1 MSQQSATESSDPVG
15 HRSRVAHAAVS
26 AATARTAAL
35 ALAVLFAAGLTLVRV
50 VRNAPVDAPGVA
62 SAPSFLLLATQVVA
76 GLAVVLVG
84 LTTDRRSVRTAL
96 VFAGVFAVLAA
107 VDAAASV
114 PAVGALVAGGAVV
127 VGTDA
132 RTHVDAPRRWLVGGV
147 VLAGLVAS
155 LAAVLGLA
163 TGTLRP
169 LGSTLA
175 LIGLAVVP
183 LLMDP
188 PRLAWLTGGAVAGGV
203 LAAGLSAPFV
213 VGAVTL
219 VSTAAVGASLP
230 LLALGFGGATVA
242 AVGFAQTGHRPA
254 ALGVGLLALAG
265 VPATV
270 PRATLVVLGLAAVLG
285 YGGAHR

>member
-1 MSQQSATESSDPVG
+1 MSQQSATESSEPVG
-15 HRSRVAHAAVS
+15 HRSLSVHPSVS
-26 AATARTAAL
+26 ASTARTGAL
-35 ALAVLFAAGLTLVRV
+35 GVALLLTASLTLVRV

-62 SAPSFLLLATQVVA
+62 SAPALLLPATQVVA

-107 VDAAASV
+107 VGSAASV
-114 PAVGALVAGGAVV
+114 PAVGALVVGGAVL

-132 RTHVDAPRRWLVGGV
+132 RTHAETPRRWLVGGL
-147 VLAGLVAS
+147 VLTGVVAS
-155 LAAVLGLA
+155 LAAVLGVA
-163 TGTLRP
+163 TATLRP
-169 LGSTLA
+169 LGTTLA
-175 LIGLAVVP
+175 LVGLAVVP
-183 LLMDP
+183 LLVDP
-188 PRLAWLTGGAVAGGV
+188 PRAAWLAGGAVAGGV
-203 LAAGLSAPFV
+203 LAVGLAAPFV

-219 VSTAAVGASLP
+219 VSTAVVGASLP
-230 LLALGFGGATVA
+230 LLALGLGGATVA

-254 ALGVGLLALAG
+254 ALGVALLALAG

-285 YGGAHR
+285 DGGARR